1 MKYYLNGI
9 ERIKFENRF
18 PRKIQEEAIEK
29 ITGTINKKGK
39 LLVNM
44 PCRTG
49 KTFTTLYSA
58 YHAGIKLIIVLC
70 GKASAKAS
78 YESDSAWKNKDG
90 EVEGYNKVF
99 VKNDAVKSFLTN
111 SDIQAND
118 RILIEITPQLLNRN
132 KELVQKLADLVKSM
146 KALFVFDEALK
157 KW

>member
-58 YHAGIKLIIVLC
+58 YHAGIELIIVLC

-90 EVEGYNKVF
+90 KVII
-99 VKNDAVKSFLTN
+99 KY
-111 SDIQAND
+111 
-118 RILIEITPQLLNRN
+118 LL
-132 KELVQKLADLVKSM
+132 KMML
-146 KALFVFDEALK
+146 
-157 KW
+157 